1 MVETEKL
8 EAILARYPGD
18 PADLIQ
24 VLEEVQDE
32 FGYLPKEVLKTVA
45 ARLNVPLTR
54 AYGVATFYRMFTLTP
69 KGRHRVRVCQGT
81 PCHLQGS
88 SRVNESLGHRLG
100 VRSGETTP
108 DAQFHLEDA
117 QCLGAC
123 VHAPVVMV
131 DDKYFGR
138 MAVEK
143 VGKTLKPYR
152 QPKQSKSHGQD

>member
-1 MVETEKL
+1 MVDPEKL
-8 EAILARYPGD
+8 EAILSRYEGD

-32 FGYLPKEVLKTVA
+32 YGYLPQEALKTVA
-45 ARLNVPLTR
+45 SRLEVPLTR
-54 AYGVATFYRMFTLTP
+54 VFSVATFYRMFTLTP

-81 PCHLQGS
+81 PCHLKGS
-88 SRVNESLGHRLG
+88 GRLNESLGHRLG
-100 VRSGETTP
+100 VSSGRSTP

-123 VHAPVVMV
+123 VHAPVIMV

-138 MAVEK
+138 MAVER

-152 QPKQSKSHGQD
+152 KPKQSKSHGQD